1 MNRKQ
6 LYNEITSLG
15 LQNEVKSRY
24 GKNYTQ
30 CSNEALKKLVDEIHK
45 EMDEISNPKGICA
58 EQVVYNRLIALVE
71 ILAKKKILLKSE
83 VDTIMNA

>member
-15 LQNEVKSRY
+15 LQSEVQSRY
-24 GKNYTQ
+24 GKNYTTCTNAQ
-30 CSNEALKKLVDEIHK
+30 LQAVVDGVHK
-45 EMDEISNPKGICA
+45 SMPTEVGPSAFQK
-58 EQVVYNRLIALVE
+58 LVE

-83 VDTIMNA
+83 VDIIMNV

>member
-15 LQNEVKSRY
+15 LQEEVKSRY

-30 CSNEALKKLVDEIHK
+30 CSNADLQKVIDEVHKDLDKLHKGGFGVNCGSICKLVD
-45 EMDEISNPKGICA
+45 
-58 EQVVYNRLIALVE
+58 

-83 VDTIMNA
+83 VEAIMNA

>member
-15 LQNEVKSRY
+15 LQEEVKSRY

-30 CSNEALKKLVDEIHK
+30 CSNADLQKVVDEVHAGLNKLHSGGFGVHCGSICKLVD
-45 EMDEISNPKGICA
+45 
-58 EQVVYNRLIALVE
+58 

-83 VDTIMNA
+83 VEAIMNA

>member
-15 LQNEVKSRY
+15 LQEEVKSRY

-30 CSNEALKKLVDEIHK
+30 CSNEQLNAIIVDVHNSMSTEIDSCSFKKLVD
-45 EMDEISNPKGICA
+45 
-58 EQVVYNRLIALVE
+58 
-71 ILAKKKILLKSE
+71 ILEKKKILLKSE
-83 VDTIMNA
+83 VNAIMNA

>member
-15 LQNEVKSRY
+15 LQEEVKSRY

-30 CSNEALKKLVDEIHK
+30 CTNEQLSAVVVDVHKSMPTEIGPSSFQKLVD
-45 EMDEISNPKGICA
+45 
-58 EQVVYNRLIALVE
+58 

-83 VDTIMNA
+83 MEAIMKA

>member
-15 LQNEVKSRY
+15 LQDEVKAKY
-24 GKNYTQ
+24 GKNYTM
-30 CSNEALKKLVDEIHK
+30 CSNADLQKVVDEVHASVAPVAPDCAFNKLVD
-45 EMDEISNPKGICA
+45 
-58 EQVVYNRLIALVE
+58 

-83 VDTIMNA
+83 VNTIMKS

>member
-15 LQNEVKSRY
+15 LQEEVKSRY
-24 GKNYTQ
+24 GKNYTM
-30 CSNEALKKLVDEIHK
+30 CSNADLQKLVDEVHRDLN
-45 EMDEISNPKGICA
+45 ESHREGLNTVCSSICK
-58 EQVVYNRLIALVE
+58 LVD

-83 VDTIMNA
+83 VEAIMNA

>member
-30 CSNEALKKLVDEIHK
+30 CSNEALKKLVDEIH
-45 EMDEISNPKGICA
+45 ETYVESV
-58 EQVVYNRLIALVE
+58 EQVAYNSLIALVK

>member
-15 LQNEVKSRY
+15 LQNEVKTRY
-24 GKNYTQ
+24 GKNYTNCTTAQ
-30 CSNEALKKLVDEIHK
+30 LQTIVDEAHKVIDSVREPKRTRSGFAVLVD
-45 EMDEISNPKGICA
+45 
-58 EQVVYNRLIALVE
+58 

-83 VDTIMNA
+83 VDLIMNA

>member
-15 LQNEVKSRY
+15 LQEEVKVRY
-24 GKNYTQ
+24 SKNYTQ
-30 CSNEALKKLVDEIHK
+30 CTNEQLKAAID
-45 EMDEISNPKGICA
+45 SA
-58 EQVVYNRLIALVE
+58 IAGLEPVGARGSSAFDKLVE

-83 VDTIMNA
+83 VSAIMNA

>member
-15 LQNEVKSRY
+15 LQEEVKSRY

-30 CSNEALKKLVDEIHK
+30 CTNEQLSAVVVDVHKSMPTEVGPSSFQKLVD
-45 EMDEISNPKGICA
+45 
-58 EQVVYNRLIALVE
+58 

-83 VDTIMNA
+83 VEAIMNA

>member
-15 LQNEVKSRY
+15 LQEEVKSKY

-30 CSNEALKKLVDEIHK
+30 CSNETLQKLVDEVHK
-45 EMDEISNPKGICA
+45 GLEEASKPKGRSVA
-58 EQVVYNRLIALVE
+58 QVGYNSLVALVE

-83 VDTIMNA
+83 VNAIINS

>member
-15 LQNEVKSRY
+15 LQKEVKSRY

-30 CSNEALKKLVDEIHK
+30 CSNEDLQKLVDEIHK
-45 EMDEISNPKGICA
+45 VMDEISNLKGISV

>member
-15 LQNEVKSRY
+15 LQEEVKSRY

-30 CSNEALKKLVDEIHK
+30 CSNEQLNAIIVDVHNSMSTEIDSCSFKKLVD
-45 EMDEISNPKGICA
+45 
-58 EQVVYNRLIALVE
+58 

-83 VDTIMNA
+83 VNAIMNA

>member
-1 MNRKQ
+1 MNRKH

-15 LQNEVKSRY
+15 LQKEVKSRY

-30 CSNEALKKLVDEIHK
+30 CSNADLQKVVDEVHAGLDELHSGGFGINCGLICKLVD
-45 EMDEISNPKGICA
+45 
-58 EQVVYNRLIALVE
+58 

-83 VDTIMNA
+83 VEAIMKS

>member
-15 LQNEVKSRY
+15 LQEEVKSKY

-30 CSNEALKKLVDEIHK
+30 RSNETLQKLVDEVHK
-45 EMDEISNPKGICA
+45 GFEEASKPKGRSVA
-58 EQVVYNRLIALVE
+58 KVGHNSLVALVE

-83 VDTIMNA
+83 VSVIMNA

>member
-15 LQNEVKSRY
+15 LQEEVKSRY
-24 GKNYTQ
+24 GKNYTM
-30 CSNEALKKLVDEIHK
+30 CSNADLQKVVDEVHAGLDK
-45 EMDEISNPKGICA
+45 LHSGGSGLNCGLICK
-58 EQVVYNRLIALVE
+58 LVE

-83 VDTIMNA
+83 VEAIMNA

>member
-15 LQNEVKSRY
+15 LQEEVKARY
-24 GKNYTQ
+24 GRNYTQ
-30 CSNEALKKLVDEIHK
+30 CTNKQLDAVVTEVHKSMPVEIGQSSFQKLVD
-45 EMDEISNPKGICA
+45 
-58 EQVVYNRLIALVE
+58 

-83 VDTIMNA
+83 VSAIMNA

>member
-15 LQNEVKSRY
+15 LQEEVKARY

-30 CSNEALKKLVDEIHK
+30 CTNEQLSAVVTKAHKSMPIEVGKNSFQKLID
-45 EMDEISNPKGICA
+45 
-58 EQVVYNRLIALVE
+58 

-83 VDTIMNA
+83 VNTIMNA

>member
-1 MNRKQ
+1 MDRKQ

-15 LQNEVKSRY
+15 LQMEVKSRY

-30 CSNEALKKLVDEIHK
+30 CSNEALQKLVDEVHK
-45 EMDEISNPKGICA
+45 GLKEASKPKGRSVA
-58 EQVVYNRLIALVE
+58 QVGYNSLVTLVE

-83 VDTIMNA
+83 VNSIMSV

>member
-15 LQNEVKSRY
+15 LQEEVKARY
-24 GKNYTQ
+24 GRNYTQ
-30 CSNEALKKLVDEIHK
+30 CTNEQLGTVVTEVHKSMPVEIGQSSFQKLVD
-45 EMDEISNPKGICA
+45 
-58 EQVVYNRLIALVE
+58 

-83 VDTIMNA
+83 VSAIMNA

>member
-15 LQNEVKSRY
+15 LQEEVKSRY

-30 CSNEALKKLVDEIHK
+30 CSNEALQKLVDEIHK
-45 EMDEISNPKGICA
+45 EMDEISNPKGICV
-58 EQVVYNRLIALVE
+58 EQVAYNSLIALVK

>member
-15 LQNEVKSRY
+15 LQDEVKARY
-24 GKNYTQ
+24 GKNYTM
-30 CSNEALKKLVDEIHK
+30 CSNACLQKVIDEVRASVAPVAPDCAFNKLVD
-45 EMDEISNPKGICA
+45 
-58 EQVVYNRLIALVE
+58 

-83 VDTIMNA
+83 VDAIMKA

>member
-15 LQNEVKSRY
+15 LQEEVKSRY

-30 CSNEALKKLVDEIHK
+30 CSNEILQKLVDEVHRGL
-45 EMDEISNPKGICA
+45 DEISSPKGRGV
-58 EQVVYNRLIALVE
+58 EQEVYNSLTALVE

-83 VDTIMNA
+83 VDIIMNA

>member
-15 LQNEVKSRY
+15 LQEEVKSRY
-24 GKNYTQ
+24 DKNYTQ
-30 CSNEALKKLVDEIHK
+30 CSNADLQKVVDEVHAGLGKLYSGGFGVNCGSICKLVD
-45 EMDEISNPKGICA
+45 
-58 EQVVYNRLIALVE
+58 

-83 VDTIMNA
+83 VEAIINA

>member
-15 LQNEVKSRY
+15 LQEEVKSRY

-30 CSNEALKKLVDEIHK
+30 CSNADLQKVVDEVHAGLDKLHSGGFGVNYGSICKLVD
-45 EMDEISNPKGICA
+45 
-58 EQVVYNRLIALVE
+58 

-83 VDTIMNA
+83 VEAIMNA

>member
-15 LQNEVKSRY
+15 LQGEVQATY
-24 GKNYTQ
+24 GKNYTT
-30 CSNEALKKLVDEIHK
+30 CSNAQLQAVVDSVRKSMPTEVGPSSFQRLVD
-45 EMDEISNPKGICA
+45 
-58 EQVVYNRLIALVE
+58 

-83 VDTIMNA
+83 VEAIMKA

>member
-15 LQNEVKSRY
+15 LQSEVQSRY
-24 GKNYTQ
+24 SKNYTTCTNAQ
-30 CSNEALKKLVDEIHK
+30 LQTVVDEVHK
-45 EMDEISNPKGICA
+45 SMPTEVGPSAFQK
-58 EQVVYNRLIALVE
+58 LVE

-83 VDTIMNA
+83 VDIIMNV

>member
-15 LQNEVKSRY
+15 LQEEVKSRY
-24 GKNYTQ
+24 SKNYTQ
-30 CSNEALKKLVDEIHK
+30 CSNEDLQKVVDEVHK
-45 EMDEISNPKGICA
+45 GLDKLHKGGFGVNCGSICK
-58 EQVVYNRLIALVE
+58 LVE

-83 VDTIMNA
+83 VESIMNA

>member
-15 LQNEVKSRY
+15 LQDEVKARY

-30 CSNEALKKLVDEIHK
+30 CSNTDLQKVVDEVHKDLDKLHSGGCGLNCDSICKLVD
-45 EMDEISNPKGICA
+45 
-58 EQVVYNRLIALVE
+58 

-83 VDTIMNA
+83 VDAIMKA

>member
-15 LQNEVKSRY
+15 LQEEVKSRY

-30 CSNEALKKLVDEIHK
+30 CSNENLQKLVDKVHK
-45 EMDEISNPKGICA
+45 GLSKTHVGTSNSFNK
-58 EQVVYNRLIALVE
+58 LVE

-83 VDTIMNA
+83 VSAIMNA

>member
-15 LQNEVKSRY
+15 LQGEVQATY
-24 GKNYTQ
+24 GKNYTT
-30 CSNEALKKLVDEIHK
+30 CSNAQLQAVVDGVYKSMPTVIGHRSFQKLVD
-45 EMDEISNPKGICA
+45 
-58 EQVVYNRLIALVE
+58 

-83 VDTIMNA
+83 VDAIMKA